1 MSTEANYL
9 RDLGK
14 ALIVMAN
21 RDEVVLESTEG
32 LFEMGR
38 RYALYEVLSLMK
50 QQAVAFELT
59 DVQIGLEGVD
69 IDTFLK

>member
-14 ALIVMAN
+14 ALIAMAN
-21 RDEVVLESTEG
+21 RDEPVLESAEG

-38 RYALYEVLSLMK
+38 HYAFHQVLSLMK
-50 QQAVAFELT
+50 QQAVAFGLT
-59 DVQIGLEGVD
+59 DAEIGLEGVD
-69 IDTFLK
+69 IDIFLK